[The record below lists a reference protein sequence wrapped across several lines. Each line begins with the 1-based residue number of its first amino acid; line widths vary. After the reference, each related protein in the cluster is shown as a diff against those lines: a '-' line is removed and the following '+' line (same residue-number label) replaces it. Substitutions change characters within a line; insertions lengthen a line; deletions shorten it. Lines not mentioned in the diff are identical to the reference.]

1 MVFSKVYKHISLRRW
16 GVERPEAGVLE
27 QTLWKS
33 RWRASQA
40 HRRTC
45 TKVLMWELVKCLR
58 KWKEA
63 SVTGVEWR
71 VVRIVA
77 SGDFTGD
84 CKHFDFTLSWELI
97 WGCCLGKKMHNLTV
111 ESYVLFSGLN
121 LKTSSPGDS
130 NSSNSQILL
139 RRVKRASKDIQKFL
153 QQKTKWSVLM
163 RKYQTSQINEFSA
176 LLCKRR

>member
-84 CKHFDFTLSWELI
+84 CKHFGFTLSWELI
-97 WGCCLGKKMHNLTV
+97 WGCCLGKKSAQPNSWELCFIQWTFLRLQAQETATQITLRYCSE
-111 ESYVLFSGLN
+111 ESSGQAKIYRSFCN
-121 LKTSSPGDS
+121 
-130 NSSNSQILL
+130 
-139 RRVKRASKDIQKFL
+139 KRPSGQ
-153 QQKTKWSVLM
+153 S
-163 RKYQTSQINEFSA
+163 
-176 LLCKRR
+176 